1 MDSKRFTDA
10 LKQIPLQI
18 FLLII
23 SGLIAVF
30 AMMIPGL
37 LFKAIAWFS
46 NGSSAGRIV
55 GFDHMITGAIGL
67 VASVIAMYQFMKKP
81 GVDGAIFAQ
90 RAEGEKAKINPIFPG
105 LIILVSMIIYT
116 LICIVADFQ
125 FVAGPVQYFAPYF
138 AKVVDTAGMS
148 DIGFTYKLIAYLI
161 LIVCEIPAM
170 YLGYAKGFKERI
182 AGNSLL

>member
-10 LKQIPLQI
+10 LKQIPLQF

-23 SGLIAVF
+23 AGLIAVF

-46 NGSSAGRIV
+46 NGASAGKIV
-55 GFDHMITGAIGL
+55 GFDHIITGVIGL
-67 VASVIAMYQFMKKP
+67 VASVISVYQFMKKP

-90 RAEGEKAKINPIFPG
+90 RADGENAKVNPLYPG
-105 LIILVSMIIYT
+105 LIILVSMIVYT

-138 AKVVDTAGMS
+138 AKVVDTAGMG
-148 DIGFTYKLIAYLI
+148 DIEFKYKLIGYII

-170 YLGYAKGFKERI
+170 YLGYVKGFKERI
-182 AGNSLL
+182 SGKSLL

>member
-10 LKQIPLQI
+10 LKQIPLQF

-46 NGSSAGRIV
+46 NGASAGNVV
-55 GFDHMITGAIGL
+55 GFDHIITGAIGL
-67 VASVIAMYQFMKKP
+67 VASCIGMYQFMKKP

-90 RAEGEKAKINPIFPG
+90 RAAKDNKFNFIYPT
-105 LIILVSMIIYT
+105 IIVIISMAVYALVCY
-116 LICIVADFQ
+116 VADFQ
-125 FVAGPVQYFAPYF
+125 FVAGPVQYFAPFF
-138 AKVVDTAGMS
+138 AKAIDTASMS
-148 DIGFTYKLIAYLI
+148 DIELTYKLIGFAI
-161 LIVCEIPAM
+161 LIACEIPCM
-170 YLGYAKGFKERI
+170 YLGYAKGFKERMS
-182 AGNSLL
+182 GKSLL